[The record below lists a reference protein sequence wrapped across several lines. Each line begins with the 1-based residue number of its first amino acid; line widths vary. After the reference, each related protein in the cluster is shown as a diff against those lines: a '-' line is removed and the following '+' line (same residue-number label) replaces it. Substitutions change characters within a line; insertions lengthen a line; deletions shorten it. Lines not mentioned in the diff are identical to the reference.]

1 MSQLRPLLHLTRPL
15 HLLLALLTYGLGLGI
30 ARYIGTTLSVE
41 PQILGAI
48 IVLLLLAASAL
59 LTEYFRPFNEPIVID
74 ETRKEREELRSLLL
88 TVSIAFIAV
97 AGLLVFLLQ
106 RAGSLRADS
115 AVLFA
120 AFTLLALANA
130 VPPVR
135 LVNRGLGEFSL
146 AVLLGTFTPTLAFL
160 LQAGQF
166 HRLLSIFTF
175 PLVMLALA
183 YFLALNFPAYADD
196 LKYERHSLLTSLT
209 WQRAVPIHNFLL
221 IAAYL
226 VLAAA
231 PFLKVSGGLVWP
243 ALLTLP
249 IAAYQIFA
257 LRNIAEGARPVWPA
271 FIATATAVFGL
282 TAYLLT
288 LTFWLR

>member
-1 MSQLRPLLHLTRPL
+1 MSQLHSLLRFSRPL

-30 ARYIGTTLSVE
+30 ARYIGTTLNIE

-59 LTEYFRPFNEPIVID
+59 LTEYFRPFNEPIVMG
-74 ETRKEREELRSLLL
+74 ETKKEREEFRSLLL
-88 TVSIAFIAV
+88 AVSVAFIAV
-97 AGLLVFLLQ
+97 AGLLAFLLQ
-106 RAGSLRADS
+106 RAGFFRTD
-115 AVLFA
+115 AVILFA
-120 AFTLLALANA
+120 AFILLALANA

-135 LVNRGLGEFSL
+135 LVNRGLGELSL
-146 AVLLGTFTPTLAFL
+146 AVLLGAFTPTLAFL
-160 LQAGQF
+160 LQTGQF
-166 HRLLSIFTF
+166 HRLLNIFTF
-175 PLVMLALA
+175 PLVLLALV

-209 WQRAVPIHNFLL
+209 WQRAVPTHNYLL
-221 IAAYL
+221 VAAYL
-226 VLAAA
+226 ILAAA
-231 PFLKVSGGLVWP
+231 PFLKVSVGLIWP

-249 IAAYQIFA
+249 IAAYQIFV
-257 LRNIAEGARPVWPA
+257 LRNIAEGARPVWPV
-271 FIATATAVFGL
+271 FIATATAIFGL